1 MHFFS
6 GLSIKWKL
14 LLIIMLCNSSA
25 LVMTG
30 IAFAAYDRLEQYL
43 SIGALFFVAAC
54 LVAGLVA
61 VLLQRLLL
69 TS

>member
-1 MHFFS
+1 
-6 GLSIKWKL
+6 
-14 LLIIMLCNSSA
+14 
-25 LVMTG
+25 MTG